1 MLGYAYKPDTKEY
14 YYTVVIQEDPM
25 NPGSYLMPPNCT
37 LEEPITPSEGKAACF
52 IDDAWVEV
60 TDHRGGYQV
69 NLETLDFT
77 IVNYLGDAKIGY
89 QFVTNEVYLD
99 YMSDNEKYKVIDGV
113 FTDISDTE
121 EYQEILRKRELERI
135 AKLHLTRGDVFRA
148 LLLARGVTRA
158 QLRAI
163 IEALPEET
171 NEQSIAK
178 EYALIDFDEALEFYR
193 GVALIDQVGAQLGI
207 TPGNMT
213 LFFETNDWHYL
224 APVVEEGDEE
234 ENE

>member
-1 MLGYAYKPDTKEY
+1 MIGYVYDKDTKEY
-14 YYTVVIQEDPM
+14 SHQTIIQEDAFEA
-25 NPGSYLMPPNCT
+25 GTYLMPPYCT
-37 LEEPITPSEGKAACF
+37 LKEPLPHAEGKTICF
-52 IDDAWVEV
+52 IDDDWQEF

-69 NLETLDFT
+69 KLAT
-77 IVNYLGDAKIGY
+77 IEFSIVDYIGDANPGY
-89 QFVTNEVYLD
+89 QFITNEVYLD

-121 EYQEILRKRELERI
+121 EYQEILRRRELERI
-135 AKLHLTRGDVFRA
+135 AKLHLTRGDVFRG
-148 LLLARGVTRA
+148 LLMARGVTRA

-163 IEALPEET
+163 IEALPDET

-207 TPGNMT
+207 TPENMT

-224 APVVEEGDEE
+224 MTEE
-234 ENE
+234 EEE